1 MLDHLLR
8 LLGYVPA
15 ASSRLV
21 GEAPAAAETAPRA
34 HRVAAAS
41 FDFRAAVCDELCFSY
56 DDGDD
61 VFSYAVGRDGW
72 APLAIAGLA
81 LVPGDRCAEILE
93 AAVVA
98 RVWADGP
105 TVRSWAAANVVP
117 FEVMRERADPA
128 SALLGQ
134 SVNVDDFGCDVIPR
148 LSAVEMGAEFVR
160 VWQRA
165 RADWPVFFLAN
176 SPAQIALARHHT
188 NLAATDAASY
198 ALERCAIWLAV
209 WFETR
214 GIEVDRERTLVKIE
228 GYEAL
233 FYSASQGI

>member
-1 MLDHLLR
+1 LAKR
-8 LLGYVPA
+8 QP
-15 ASSRLV
+15 RQK
-21 GEAPAAAETAPRA
+21 PRRA

-41 FDFRAAVCDELCFSY
+41 FDFRAAVCDKLCFSY
-56 DDGDD
+56 DDGDE

-98 RVWADGP
+98 RVWANGP
-105 TVRSWAAANVVP
+105 TVRSWAAANVSP
-117 FEVMRERADPA
+117 FEAMRERADPA

-134 SVNVDDFGCDVIPR
+134 SVNADDFGCGVIPR
-148 LSAVEMGAEFVR
+148 LSAVEIGVVR

-176 SPAQIALARHHT
+176 SPAQIALAHHHT
-188 NLAATDAASY
+188 NLA
-198 ALERCAIWLAV
+198 
-209 WFETR
+209 ET
-214 GIEVDRERTLVKIE
+214 GTAK
-228 GYEAL
+228 
-233 FYSASQGI
+233 